1 MKSNKTN
8 ALAITSLVLGIIAII
23 IPLIGIL
30 IGIAALI
37 IGIKS
42 LNQLKVR
49 SEKGKGIAIAGI
61 VCGAGSPFFQMILF
75 LFIGVISYFN
85 SPQ

>member
-30 IGIAALI
+30 IGL
-37 IGIKS
+37 
-42 LNQLKVR
+42 QL
-49 SEKGKGIAIAGI
+49 
-61 VCGAGSPFFQMILF
+61 
-75 LFIGVISYFN
+75 
-85 SPQ
+85 